1 MATAQTNKKLVW
13 WKWILLFIAGFFVGA
28 IEDTLSIAGNDMSQL
43 IGWPILTIA
52 TSAIVLMFYALFVK
66 LTNRCWPTDLKLRK
80 LVPHTL
86 LGMLVGAVYMVLV
99 VSTIVAWGHG
109 SVSWSDFSG
118 EAQFSAFM
126 TMLAVAVGEEI
137 FCRGIIFRMI
147 DERWNT
153 RAALIVSA
161 LFFGFGHL
169 SNDNA
174 TWWSSLAIAIEAGL
188 LLAAAYKWSGTLWV
202 PIGIHWA
209 WNYVQG
215 NVFGLA
221 VSGINIGDGMLATSV
236 NGPDI
241 ITGGAF
247 GPEASII
254 TVVLGALYTLV
265 FLANRYSITRKQ

>member
-1 MATAQTNKKLVW
+1 
-13 WKWILLFIAGFFVGA
+13 
-28 IEDTLSIAGNDMSQL
+28 
-43 IGWPILTIA
+43 
-52 TSAIVLMFYALFVK
+52 
-66 LTNRCWPTDLKLRK
+66 
-80 LVPHTL
+80 
-86 LGMLVGAVYMVLV
+86 
-99 VSTIVAWGHG
+99 
-109 SVSWSDFSG
+109 
-118 EAQFSAFM
+118 
-126 TMLAVAVGEEI
+126 
-137 FCRGIIFRMI
+137 MI

-221 VSGINIGDGMLATSV
+221 VSGINIGDGMLATRV

>member
-1 MATAQTNKKLVW
+1 MATAQTNKKLAW
-13 WKWILLFIAGFFVGA
+13 WKWILLFIAGIFVGA
-28 IEDTLSIAGNDMSQL
+28 IEDTLSLAGNEMSLL

-147 DERWNT
+147 DERWNST
-153 RAALIVSA
+153 AAFIVTA
-161 LFFGFGHL
+161 LAF
-169 SNDNA
+169 
-174 TWWSSLAIAIEAGL
+174 TIAYRGTEPPIVMGL
-188 LLAAAYKWSGTLWV
+188 MFAAAYKWSGTLWL
-202 PIGIHWA
+202 PIGFHWA
-209 WNYVQG
+209 WNYMKHEVIFNDYSVIEPIDSSIVPIEILEPQSLSDRLYYAYISPISE
-215 NVFGLA
+215 NIYA
-221 VSGINIGDGMLATSV
+221 VIYAILFTC
-236 NGPDI
+236 I
-241 ITGGAF
+241 
-247 GPEASII
+247 
-254 TVVLGALYTLV
+254 
-265 FLANRYSITRKQ
+265 FLFLSYRRSRRRKR

>member
-1 MATAQTNKKLVW
+1 MLM
-13 WKWILLFIAGFFVGA
+13 LF
-28 IEDTLSIAGNDMSQL
+28 
-43 IGWPILTIA
+43 
-52 TSAIVLMFYALFVK
+52 
-66 LTNRCWPTDLKLRK
+66 
-80 LVPHTL
+80 
-86 LGMLVGAVYMVLV
+86 
-99 VSTIVAWGHG
+99 
-109 SVSWSDFSG
+109 
-118 EAQFSAFM
+118 
-126 TMLAVAVGEEI
+126 LAVAVGEEI